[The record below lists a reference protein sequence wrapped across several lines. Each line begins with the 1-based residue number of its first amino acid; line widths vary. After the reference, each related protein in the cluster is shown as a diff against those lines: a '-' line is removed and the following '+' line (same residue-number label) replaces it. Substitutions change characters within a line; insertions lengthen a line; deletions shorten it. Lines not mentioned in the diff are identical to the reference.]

1 MRRFGLLASA
11 LSAALVLAGCGSPK
25 EEVNVYSARKEALIK
40 PLLDRYTE
48 QTGVT
53 VNLIT
58 GSADALVE
66 RMKAEGEH
74 SPADLLVTV
83 DAGRLYRAQQE
94 DLLAPTRSDELDRQ
108 VPPALREPEGPWF
121 GLSVRGRVIVYAPD
135 RVDPANLSTYEALAD
150 EQWADRICIR
160 SSDNIYNQ
168 SLVASLIAHDG
179 EAATQ
184 QWAEGLVA
192 NMARDPVGGDR
203 DQIKAVAAGECDL
216 AVVNTYYLGMMQAAE
231 DAATRDIGNRMAV
244 FWPNQDSRG
253 AHVNISG
260 AGVATNAPNP
270 DKAVE
275 LLEFLVSDE
284 SQQWYAETNH
294 EYPVRPGVP
303 VSERLRSWGEFK
315 QDDLPL
321 VKLGEL
327 NAEAVKVMD
336 RAGWK

>member
-1 MRRFGLLASA
+1 MRRLGLLVA
-11 LSAALVLAGCGSPK
+11 LLTATLITTGCGTQTD
-25 EEVNVYSARKEALIK
+25 EVNVYSARKEALIK
-40 PLLDRYTE
+40 PLLDRFSE
-48 QTGVT
+48 QTGIT

-66 RMKAEGEH
+66 RLKAEGEH
-74 SPADLLVTV
+74 SPADLLITV

-94 DLLAPTRSDELDRQ
+94 GLLATTSSDELDRQ
-108 VPPALREPEGPWF
+108 VPPALREPEGRWF

-150 EQWADRICIR
+150 PQWAGRICIR

-179 EAATQ
+179 EPATR

-203 DQIKAVAAGECDL
+203 DQIKAVAAGDCDL
-216 AVVNTYYLGMMQAAE
+216 AVVNTYYLGMMQADQDAE
-231 DAATRDIGNRMAV
+231 TRDIAHRVRV
-244 FWPNQDSRG
+244 FWPNQDGRG
-253 AHVNISG
+253 IHINISG
-260 AGVATNAPNP
+260 AGITANAPNP
-270 DKAVE
+270 DNAQK

-284 SQQWYAETNH
+284 SQRWYAETNH
-294 EYPVRPGVP
+294 EYPVRPGVAT
-303 VSERLRSWGEFK
+303 SELLQSWGDFK

-327 NAEAVKVMD
+327 NADAVKVMD
-336 RAGWK
+336 QAGWK